1 MPAESHREGGR
12 RREGGDYVGLDH
24 LHRHAHH
31 KRAEDAGLQTR
42 HDKVKT
48 RSREGGGR
56 IAGSAR
62 IGSFGQGAWPQ
73 HCRSAASHLGPIS
86 GLSRAYLGPISR
98 LSRALGG
105 RLCPSATIR
114 CPGAGARAQIS
125 IYLSIYLS
133 GPECVRR
140 LKEASAT
147 CPPLALAGLPVP
159 ATCRPSVGP
168 NPGFPHVR
176 TSRSPASQVAQPS
189 Y

>member
-86 GLSRAYLGPISR
+86 GLSRAYLGPISCPGR
-98 LSRALGG
+98 PALPVGYHTLPWRWRSRANL
-105 RLCPSATIR
+105 
-114 CPGAGARAQIS
+114 
-125 IYLSIYLS
+125 YLSIYLS

-140 LKEASAT
+140 LKEASLGYLPT
-147 CPPLALAGLPVP
+147 PGAGRPARAGYVP
-159 ATCRPSVGP
+159 A
-168 NPGFPHVR
+168 
-176 TSRSPASQVAQPS
+176 
-189 Y
+189 